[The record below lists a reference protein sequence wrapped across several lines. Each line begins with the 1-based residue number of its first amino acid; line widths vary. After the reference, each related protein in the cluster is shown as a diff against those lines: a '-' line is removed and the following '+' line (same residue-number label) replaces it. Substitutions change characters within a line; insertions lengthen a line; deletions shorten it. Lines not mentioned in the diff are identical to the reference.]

1 MKSEKRNG
9 FWLMTGGLLLMA
21 AALLL
26 ACWNIWADHR
36 AASSAAAILLD
47 LPSELFVVED
57 RADAPAAVEPTQE
70 FEIPDYLLDPT
81 MEMPVTVIDGRE
93 FVGVI
98 QIPFL
103 KLELPVLSQ
112 WSDADSKIAPCRY
125 RGTAYQNDL
134 IIAGHNYKSCF
145 KNLKNVPVGEQVL
158 LTDMDGNVFAYTVS
172 ALEVIGGSDV
182 EGMESGE
189 WDLTLFTC
197 TYGGQ
202 SRVALRCE
210 KV

>member
-1 MKSEKRNG
+1 
-9 FWLMTGGLLLMA
+9 MTGGLLLMA

-26 ACWNIWADHR
+26 ACCNIWADHR

-47 LPSELFVVED
+47 MPDELFAAEE
-57 RADAPAAVEPTQE
+57 RAEAPAAAEPTLE
-70 FEIPDYLLDPT
+70 VEIPDYQLDPT

-103 KLELPVLSQ
+103 ALELPVLSE
-112 WSDADSKIAPCRY
+112 WSDANSKIAPCRY

-158 LTDMDGNVFAYTVS
+158 LTDMDGNVFSYTVS

-182 EGMESGE
+182 ESMESGD

-202 SRVALRCE
+202 SRIALRCE
-210 KV
+210 KA

>member
-1 MKSEKRNG
+1 
-9 FWLMTGGLLLMA
+9 MTGGLLLMA

-26 ACWNIWADHR
+26 ACCNIWADHR

-47 LPSELFVVED
+47 MPDELFAAEE
-57 RADAPAAVEPTQE
+57 RAEAPAAAEPTLE
-70 FEIPDYLLDPT
+70 VEIPDYQLDPT

-103 KLELPVLSQ
+103 ALELPVLSE
-112 WSDADSKIAPCRY
+112 WSDANSKIAPCRY

-145 KNLKNVPVGEQVL
+145 KNLKNVPVGAQVL
-158 LTDMDGNVFAYTVS
+158 LTDMDGNVFSYTVS

-182 EGMESGE
+182 ESMESGD

-202 SRVALRCE
+202 SRVAVRCLI
-210 KV
+210 V